1 MTQEDTWSPYAG
13 SDAVILAVV
22 LLVIAG
28 VLVYLGIRLHRA
40 VGVARPGKV
49 VGGLLVVIWVLSLSS
64 FAIAVS
70 TYIRALMQQGP
81 LRTPADPITPITD
94 LSGLVT
100 FIVIVYLSRRHG
112 LKAGLGSAIVGTA
125 AAPMIFELPFD
136 LIVMGRTYPPTP
148 AVQFTLLF
156 FLPLFL
162 VEVSTFAL
170 VTLSPLAKLSRYT
183 LFSLGAMFLVFAVWA
198 WFGFSYPSHPLPF
211 TFNAMSKILSFLA
224 AVTLF
229 LPQSRNPN
237 N

>member
-13 SDAVILAVV
+13 SEAVILAVV

-49 VGGLLVVIWVLSLSS
+49 VGGLLVVIWVLSLAS
-64 FAIAVS
+64 FAIAAS

-81 LRTPADPITPITD
+81 LRAPADPITPITD

-100 FIVIVYLSRRHG
+100 FIAIAYLSRRHG
-112 LKAGLGSAIVGTA
+112 LKTALGSAIVGTA

-162 VEVSTFAL
+162 VEVSTFGL

-198 WFGFSYPSHPLPF
+198 WFGFSYPSHPLPLA
-211 TFNAMSKILSFLA
+211 FNAISKILSFLA
-224 AVTLF
+224 AITLF